1 MSAEARPLVAV
12 GWSMI
17 VAGGCVAAINSAT
30 PFAHGSWVAAYLV
43 LVGGVAQ
50 VGLASGRPPSSPR
63 LSRAELALWNGG
75 NAGVVAGVLAGRP
88 GLVSLGSLALLI
100 GLLGFALDARR
111 ASPHRRGLKLLLDAG
126 VVALASSVV
135 VGSALAGAPPGSWI

>member
-1 MSAEARPLVAV
+1 
-12 GWSMI
+12 MI

-50 VGLASGRPPSSPR
+50 VGLASGRPPSSRR

-75 NAGVVAGVLAGRP
+75 NAGVVAGVLAGLP

-111 ASPHRRGLKLLLDAG
+111 AALRRRGLKLLLDAG
-126 VVALASSVV
+126 VVALAVSVV